1 MRASREEKQGDSCDV
16 SGCSETAE
24 RSMSRKK
31 VKEAMDW
38 NLKGDDKRVGLCKT
52 HYREFKKAT
61 KEDRKLESL
70 RR

>member
-1 MRASREEKQGDSCDV
+1 MRKTREEVPGEKCDV
-16 SGCSETAE
+16 SGCSEVAE

-31 VKEAMDW
+31 VKDAMDW
-38 NLKGDDKRVGLCKT
+38 TLKGEDKRAKLCKT

-61 KEDRKLESL
+61 KDDRKLESL

>member
-1 MRASREEKQGDSCDV
+1 MRPSREEKQSEQCSV
-16 SGCSETAE
+16 SDCSETAE

-31 VKEAMDW
+31 VKEAMGW
-38 NLKGDDKRVGLCKT
+38 NMKGDDKRVGLCKT

-61 KEDRKLESL
+61 KEERKIESL

>member
-1 MRASREEKQGDSCDV
+1 MRPSREEKKDEKCDV
-16 SGCSETAE
+16 SGCSEVAE

-38 NLKGDDKRVGLCKT
+38 NLAGDDKRVGLCKA
-52 HYREFKKAT
+52 HYRDFKKST
-61 KEDRKLESL
+61 KEERKLESL

>member
-1 MRASREEKQGDSCDV
+1 MRRSRKQEAPETCHI
-16 SGCSETAE
+16 SGCDDEGE

-31 VKEAMDW
+31 VKDALEKSME
-38 NLKGDDKRVGLCKT
+38 GEGKRAQLCKA

-61 KEDRKLESL
+61 KEERKLEQL